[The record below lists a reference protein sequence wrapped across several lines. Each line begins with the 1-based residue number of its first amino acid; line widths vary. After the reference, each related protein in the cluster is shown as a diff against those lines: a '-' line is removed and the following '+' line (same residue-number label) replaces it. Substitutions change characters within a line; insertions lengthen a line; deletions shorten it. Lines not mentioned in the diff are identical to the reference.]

1 MIYVMYG
8 ILIFIFLL
16 FLVHLF
22 LFIKFRKHFIPVL
35 MYHRIT
41 DDKKDDKVRYQ
52 LHKGN
57 QLDLDSMK
65 VSPTQFDKQMKYL
78 FRKKYIVGGLTK
90 DSLIKKSK
98 HAYITFDDGYKDNF
112 LFAYPTLKK
121 YNQVGIFYIT
131 AGLIDQ
137 DKFMPIDINDKRDEN
152 KLLSWDE
159 IIIMAQDNM
168 QIGSHTMNH
177 PWLTDSNV
185 NQKEEIVLSKKLI
198 EEKTKIKVDT
208 FAYPG
213 GLYNEESILLAK
225 SNYETA
231 VITSRGDDFP
241 NSNKDVYLIERETIS
256 SNDSMFMFKFKLYG
270 FHKFLR
276 KLVWLKKLRGF
287 VRWLLKR

>member
-8 ILIFIFLL
+8 IMIFIFLL
-16 FLVHLF
+16 FVVHLV
-22 LFIKFRKHFIPVL
+22 LFIKFRKHFVPVF

-65 VSPTQFDKQMKYL
+65 VSPTQFDKQMNYL
-78 FRKKYIVGGLTK
+78 FKKKYTVGRLTK

-121 YNQVGIFYIT
+121 YNQVGIFYVT
-131 AGLIDQ
+131 ADLIDQ
-137 DKFMPIDINDKRDEN
+137 DKFMPIDINDKRNEN

-185 NQKEEIVLSKKLI
+185 NQEEEIVLSKKLI

-241 NSNKDVYLIERETIS
+241 NSNKNEYLIERETIS

>member
-1 MIYVMYG
+1 MIYVIYG
-8 ILIFIFLL
+8 FLIFT
-16 FLVHLF
+16 F
-22 LFIKFRKHFIPVL
+22 LFVIIHVIMFIIFKKDYVPVL

-41 DDKKDDKVRYQ
+41 DDKKQTDVRYIK
-52 LHKGN
+52 HKGSI
-57 QLDLDSMK
+57 LDLDSMK
-65 VSPTQFDKQMKYL
+65 VSPSNFYDQMKYL
-78 FRKKYIVGGLTK
+78 YDNNYKVSSLDK
-90 DSLIKKSK
+90 DVFHKSGK
-98 HAYITFDDGYKDNF
+98 NIYVTFDDGYKDNF
-112 LFAYPTLKK
+112 THAYPILKQF
-121 YNQVGIFYIT
+121 NQVGIFYIT
-131 AGLIDQ
+131 AKLID
-137 DKFMPIDINDKRDEN
+137 DDTFMPIDLNDKRYAN
-152 KLLSWDE
+152 RLMTWDE
-159 IIIMAQDNM
+159 IKVMANDNM
-168 QIGSHTMNH
+168 QIGSHTLNH

-185 NQKEEIVLSKKLI
+185 NQEEEIVLSKKLI
-198 EEKTKIKVDT
+198 EEKTQIKVDT

-241 NSNKDVYLIERETIS
+241 NSNKNVYLIERETIS